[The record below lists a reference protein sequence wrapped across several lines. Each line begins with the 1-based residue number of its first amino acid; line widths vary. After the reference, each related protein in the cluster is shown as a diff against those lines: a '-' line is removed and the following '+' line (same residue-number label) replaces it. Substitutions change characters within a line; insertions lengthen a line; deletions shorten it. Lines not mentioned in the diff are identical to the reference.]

1 MDFFSSSWAFVLYAL
16 CFLTLF
22 FGILLGFAMGFYTGS
37 KRERVRQAKVRLTRN
52 KSAIHHWMRERNEY
66 VKRMKVLE
74 KELSHLESES
84 VRYNLLMDDLESYEN
99 RLYDCDRIIS
109 TLSDDSVNPFGIN
122 LFTLLVQIKEDP
134 LRANL
139 TREEWNELFH
149 LTDFLFNGILL
160 DWKKQYGITRHEQE
174 ICCLTKWNF
183 SHKEQY
189 LLFNSTSEALTK
201 AKNRL
206 KKKLQL
212 SVEDDLEQFI
222 LLY

>member
-1 MDFFSSSWAFVLYAL
+1 MEFSSSWASVLFAL
-16 CFLTLF
+16 CVMTLF
-22 FGILLGFAMGFYTGS
+22 FGTLLGFAIGFYTGG

-66 VKRMKVLE
+66 LKRVKELE
-74 KELSHLESES
+74 KELSCSKAES
-84 VRYNLLMDDLESYEN
+84 VRYNLIMADLESYEN
-99 RLYDCDRIIS
+99 KMYDCDRIIS
-109 TLSDDSVNPFGIN
+109 TLSNDSVNPFGIN
-122 LFTLLVQIKEDP
+122 LFTLLVQMKEDP
-134 LRANL
+134 VHASL
-139 TREEWNELFH
+139 TREEWSELFH
-149 LTDFLFNGILL
+149 LTDFIFNGILTE
-160 DWKKQYGITRHEQE
+160 WKRQYGITRHEQE

-212 SVEDDLEQFI
+212 GIEDDLEQFI
-222 LLY
+222 QIY